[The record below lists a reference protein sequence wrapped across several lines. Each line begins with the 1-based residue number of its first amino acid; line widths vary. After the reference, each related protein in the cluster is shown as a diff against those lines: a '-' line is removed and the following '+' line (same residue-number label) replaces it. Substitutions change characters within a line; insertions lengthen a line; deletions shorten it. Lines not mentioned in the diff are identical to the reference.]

1 MRVAQPPAVQ
11 TDALCRITRM
21 TNLPN
26 PLNMLLFMDSENAP
40 IAELEAVAPG
50 RLNVTAVPA
59 QAFVDDAGIL
69 PATTGLWKARPWST
83 DLSPEQREQIL
94 RDTHVLVLTLPY
106 PKRLVTRMPNL
117 LWAQYLWAGIS
128 DLQLSDIWSS
138 RVRLA
143 SSRGYVDTTPIA
155 EMVMAAALH
164 FAKDLRI
171 AVAQAFAGEMD
182 ATRYDLRLLAGRT
195 MGVVGLGG
203 IGLEVAR
210 LANAMGMRVV
220 ASRLSITERQP
231 GEDGVETLYPAADL
245 HEMLAECDYVA
256 LTPALTDETR
266 NMIDDGA
273 IASMKDGAV
282 LLNVGRGELID
293 ERALKDGLRSG
304 KVGGAYLDVYV
315 DEWFRPPDPELLA
328 HPRVLMTPHNSGHV
342 DVVTSFAMDV
352 LKRNITHFLAGE
364 PLINEVD
371 WERGY

>member
-1 MRVAQPPAVQ
+1 
-11 TDALCRITRM
+11 M

-26 PLNMLLFMDSENAP
+26 PLNLLLFMDTENAP

-59 QAFVDDAGIL
+59 QAFVDDAGML
-69 PATTGLWKARPWST
+69 PSTTGLWKARPWST
-83 DLSPEQREQIL
+83 SLTPEQCEQTL
-94 RDTHVLVLTLPY
+94 RDAHVLVLTLPY
-106 PKRLVTRMPNL
+106 PRRLLSRMPNL

-128 DLQLSDIWSS
+128 DLQYSDLWGGL
-138 RVRLA
+138 VRLT

-155 EMVMAAALH
+155 EMVIAAALH

-171 AVAQAFAGEMD
+171 AVVQGMEGEMD
-182 ATRYDLRLLAGRT
+182 ASGYDLSLLAGRT

-210 LANAMGMRVV
+210 LAGAMGMRVV
-220 ASRLSITERQP
+220 ASRLSVTKRQP
-231 GEDGVETLYPAADL
+231 RENGVELLYPSTDL
-245 HEMLAECDYVA
+245 HDMLAECDYVT
-256 LTPALTDETR
+256 LTTALTDETR
-266 NMIDDGA
+266 GMIDDGA
-273 IASMKDGAV
+273 VAAMKDGAV

-304 KVGGAYLDVYV
+304 KVGGAYLDVYA

-342 DVVTSFAMDV
+342 DVATSFAMDM
-352 LKRNITHFLAGE
+352 LKRNISHFLAGE

-371 WERGY
+371 WQRGY

>member
-1 MRVAQPPAVQ
+1 
-11 TDALCRITRM
+11 M
-21 TNLPN
+21 TELPN
-26 PLNMLLFMDSENAP
+26 PLNILLFMDSEDAP

-50 RLNVTAVPA
+50 RLSAIAVPA
-59 QAFVDDAGIL
+59 QAFVDDAGML

-83 DLSPEQREQIL
+83 DLTPGELEQVL

-106 PKRLVTRMPNL
+106 PKRLFPRMPNL
-117 LWAQYLWAGIS
+117 LWAHYLWAGIS
-128 DLQLSDIWSS
+128 DLQHSDVWGSH
-138 RVRLA
+138 VRMT

-155 EMVMAAALH
+155 EMVVAAALH
-164 FAKDLRI
+164 FAKDLRVAVDQ
-171 AVAQAFAGEMD
+171 AVAGGMD
-182 ATRYDLRLLAGRT
+182 ASGYGLRMLAGRT

-220 ASRLSITERQP
+220 ASRLSIAERQP
-231 GEDGVETLYPAADL
+231 GENGVETLYPPSDL
-245 HEMLAECDYVA
+245 HDMLADCDYVT
-256 LTPALTDETR
+256 LTTALTDETR

-273 IASMKDGAV
+273 VAAMKDGAV

-293 ERALKDGLRSG
+293 EQALKDGLRSG
-304 KVGGAYLDVYV
+304 KVGGAYLDVYT

-342 DVVTSFAMDV
+342 DVATSFAMDV
-352 LKRNITHFLAGE
+352 LKRNIAHFLAGE

-371 WERGY
+371 WQRGY

>member
-1 MRVAQPPAVQ
+1 M
-11 TDALCRITRM
+11 TD
-21 TNLPN
+21 LPD
-26 PLNMLLFMDSENAP
+26 PLNLLLFMDTENAP

-59 QAFVDDAGIL
+59 QAFVDDAGML
-69 PATTGLWKARPWST
+69 PSTTGLWKPRPWST
-83 DLSPEQREQIL
+83 DLTPEQREQIL

-106 PKRLVTRMPNL
+106 PKRLAPRMPNL

-128 DLQLSDIWSS
+128 DLQHSDLWGGH
-138 RVRLA
+138 VRLT

-155 EMVMAAALH
+155 EMVIAAALY
-164 FAKDLRI
+164 FAKTLRA
-171 AVAQAFAGEMD
+171 AVTQAIAGEMD
-182 ATRYDLRLLAGRT
+182 ASGYDLRLLAGRT

-220 ASRLSITERQP
+220 ASRLSIAERQP
-231 GEDGVETLYPAADL
+231 GEHGVETLYPPQDL
-245 HEMLAECDYVA
+245 HAMLAECDYVT
-256 LTPALTDETR
+256 LTTALTDETR
-266 NMIDDGA
+266 DMIDDDA
-273 IASMKDGAV
+273 LAAMKDGAA

-304 KVGGAYLDVYV
+304 KVGGAYLDVYT

-342 DVVTSFAMDV
+342 DVASSFAMDV
-352 LKRNITHFLAGE
+352 LKQNIASFLAGE

>member
-1 MRVAQPPAVQ
+1 
-11 TDALCRITRM
+11 M
-21 TNLPN
+21 TNLPT
-26 PLNMLLFMDSENAP
+26 PLNLLLFMDPESAP

-50 RLNVTAVPA
+50 RINATAVPA
-59 QAFVDDAGIL
+59 QAFVDDAGML
-69 PATTGLWKARPWST
+69 PATSGLWKPDPWST
-83 DLSPEQREQIL
+83 DLTPEQREQLL
-94 RDTHVLVLTLPY
+94 RDTHILVLTLPY
-106 PKRLVTRMPNL
+106 PRRLLPRMPNL

-128 DLQLSDIWSS
+128 DLQHSDLWGGQ
-138 RVRLA
+138 VRLT

-155 EMVMAAALH
+155 EMVIAGALH
-164 FAKDLRI
+164 LAKDLRI
-171 AVAQAFAGEMD
+171 AVAQAIEGGMD
-182 ATRYDLRLLAGRT
+182 ASGYDLRMLAGRT

-220 ASRLSITERQP
+220 ASRLSVAERQQ
-231 GEDGVETLYPAADL
+231 GENGVETLYPPADL

-256 LTPALTDETR
+256 LTTALTDDTR
-266 NMIDDGA
+266 DMIDHDA
-273 IASMKDGAV
+273 VAAMKDGAV
-282 LLNVGRGELID
+282 LLNVGRGELVD

-342 DVVTSFAMDV
+342 DVATSFAMDV
-352 LKRNITHFLAGE
+352 LERNLASFLAGE

-371 WERGY
+371 WQRGY

>member
-1 MRVAQPPAVQ
+1 
-11 TDALCRITRM
+11 M
-21 TNLPN
+21 TNLPT
-26 PLNMLLFMDSENAP
+26 PLNVLLFMNPEDAP

-59 QAFVDDAGIL
+59 QAFVDDAGML
-69 PATTGLWKARPWST
+69 PATTGLWKPRPWSASLT
-83 DLSPEQREQIL
+83 PEEREQLL

-106 PKRLVTRMPNL
+106 PKRLLPRMPNL

-128 DLQLSDIWSS
+128 DLQRSDLWGAH
-138 RVRLA
+138 VRLA

-155 EMVMAAALH
+155 EMIIAAALH
-164 FAKDLRI
+164 FAKNLRT

-182 ATRYDLRLLAGRT
+182 ASRYSLRLLAGRT

-203 IGLEVAR
+203 IGRETAR
-210 LANAMGMRVV
+210 LASAMGMRVV
-220 ASRLSITERQP
+220 ASRRSVETQQP
-231 GEDGVETLYPAADL
+231 GEHGVERLYPPGAL

-256 LTPALTDETR
+256 LTAALTDETR
-266 NMIDDGA
+266 GMIDDDA
-273 IASMKDGAV
+273 IAAMKDGAAI
-282 LLNVGRGELID
+282 LNVGRGELID

-304 KVGGAYLDVYV
+304 KVGGAYLDVYT

-342 DVVTSFAMDV
+342 SEATSFALDV
-352 LKRNITHFLAGE
+352 LKRNIAHFLAGE
-364 PLINEVD
+364 TLINEVD